1 MNWNYEKLGRRCSSS
16 ILNSVQEWANCCA
29 ISLSVTAYW
38 FMNIGIIINTHLFF
52 NYYCCLTKGATR
64 KNILFRLNIDV
75 VLNVATNKSSSLLV
89 VWLYLFILGKTPR
102 IWTES
107 FLKVHWLNYTTC
119 YRNTTNIATS
129 ATNISIMFDI
139 SKWRSFPFIV
149 WKWQFD
155 WWKSLI
161 LFMSVFSFR
170 SAAFRYLPSI
180 ESNIGVWT
188 FNFVSTV
195 EIRSSLVEFI
205 ATDWHTSGGAC
216 RRYETLFGDLIR

>member
-52 NYYCCLTKGATR
+52 NYYCSLTKGATR
-64 KNILFRLNIDV
+64 NNILFRLNIDV
-75 VLNVATNKSSSLLV
+75 VLSVVTSTSSSLLV
-89 VWLYLFILGKTPR
+89 VWLYLFILVKTPR

-119 YRNTTNIATS
+119 FNSTTNTAKT
-129 ATNISIMFDI
+129 AANISTIFGI

-149 WKWQFD
+149 RKWQLD
-155 WWKSLI
+155 WWKPLI
-161 LFMSVFSFR
+161 LFMTVFSFR
-170 SAAFRYLPSI
+170 LAAFRYLPSI
-180 ESNIGVWT
+180 ESNIGVWI

-195 EIRSSLVEFI
+195 EICSSL
-205 ATDWHTSGGAC
+205 
-216 RRYETLFGDLIR
+216 